1 MLDDTDRR
9 LIKGNFHRP
18 KPSPDNHFPPVSIPH
33 KLDPK
38 TSYSATL
45 YRDDLLITSA
55 FGC

>member
-1 MLDDTDRR
+1 VLDDTDRR